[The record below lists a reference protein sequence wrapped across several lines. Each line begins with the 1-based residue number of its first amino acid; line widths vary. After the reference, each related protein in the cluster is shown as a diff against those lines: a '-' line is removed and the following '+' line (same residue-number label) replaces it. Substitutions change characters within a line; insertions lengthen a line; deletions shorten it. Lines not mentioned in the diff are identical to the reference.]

1 VIDPRTRRGL
11 VPALVGLVL
20 GILGVA
26 ADLPVL
32 GLVAGL
38 CALAVLAA
46 TTWGA
51 RGSTPGAV
59 APSASAPAPA
69 GSTSTPSA
77 PAAPTTSPAT
87 GAGAAGTPGAATGT
101 PTMGSPASGR
111 DGRDGRDPL
120 DGPAPSPEPAT
131 APLAPSVAGLQAA
144 REGGSSLID
153 AHGLFSQEYFL
164 MAVETRVSA
173 ARRHLR
179 PVAVVLFEV
188 GTHGGDDHADPALVA
203 TAIRATLREADT
215 ACRLAGDRYAF
226 VLEDTPE
233 DGALW
238 TMERFRRV
246 LQAAEPDAVR
256 WAGIACYPAHAF
268 SADGVLTKAEDALAS
283 AKEWGQDRVE
293 VATAD

>member
-1 VIDPRTRRGL
+1 VAVIDARTRRGL
-11 VPALVGLVL
+11 VPALAGLLL
-20 GILGVA
+20 GIVGVV

-32 GLVAGL
+32 GLVAGV
-38 CALAVLAA
+38 CALVVLVVTVRAGDAAARAVPQAAASGLAA
-46 TTWGA
+46 
-51 RGSTPGAV
+51 
-59 APSASAPAPA
+59 ASAGAA
-69 GSTSTPSA
+69 SGSATA
-77 PAAPTTSPAT
+77 PAAAAAIEERSPRVEDVRAVQ
-87 GAGAAGTPGAATGT
+87 
-101 PTMGSPASGR
+101 PASE
-111 DGRDGRDPL
+111 
-120 DGPAPSPEPAT
+120 PAP

-144 REGGSSLID
+144 REGGSSLVD

-188 GTHGGDDHADPALVA
+188 GTHDGSGRAEPALVA

-246 LQAAEPDAVR
+246 LQAAEPAAIR

-268 SADGVLTKAEDALAS
+268 SADGVLSKAEDALAA